1 MRTATSTLRT
11 EHEAILS
18 MLDATAETARR
29 VNRDEPVHLEILE
42 GLLEFFKVFADRC
55 HHGKEEEL
63 LFPALERKGMPQTG
77 GPIGVMLFEHE
88 QGRAL
93 IRRMSQ
99 AAAEIA
105 GGNPAAAK
113 SWAAAAHEYTALL
126 RAHIDKE
133 NNILFVMAE
142 RILSDDEQTGLA
154 EAFEKLEVEKMG
166 EGTHERL
173 HGLMNKLRA
182 EIFPSAE
189 APR

>member
-11 EHEAILS
+11 EHEAIIS
-18 MLDATAETARR
+18 MLDATEEAARR
-29 VNRDEPVHLEILE
+29 VDRDEPVRPEILE
-42 GLLEFFKVFADRC
+42 ELLEFFRVFADRC

-63 LFPALERKGMPQTG
+63 LFPALERKGMPRTG

-99 AAAEIA
+99 AVAEIA

-113 SWAAAAHEYTALL
+113 SWAAAAREYTALL

-142 RILSDDEQTGLA
+142 RVFSDDEQTGLA

-182 EIFPSAE
+182 EIFPSAN
-189 APR
+189 AAH

>member
-1 MRTATSTLRT
+1 MKTATSMLRT
-11 EHEAILS
+11 EHQAIVS
-18 MLDATAETARR
+18 MLDATEEAARR
-29 VNRDEPVHLEILE
+29 VDRDEPVRPETLE
-42 GLLEFFKVFADRC
+42 GLLEFLRVFADRC

-63 LFPALERKGMPQTG
+63 LFPALERKGMPRTG

-99 AAAEIA
+99 AVAEIA
-105 GGNPAAAK
+105 AGSVTAAK
-113 SWAAAAHEYTALL
+113 SWAAAAREYTALL

-142 RILSDDEQTGLA
+142 RIFSNDEQTELA

-173 HGLMNKLRA
+173 HGLMNQLRA
-182 EIFPSAE
+182 EIFPSAN
-189 APR
+189 AAR

>member
-11 EHEAILS
+11 EHEAIIS
-18 MLDATAETARR
+18 MLDATEEAARR
-29 VNRDEPVHLEILE
+29 VDRDEPVRPEILE
-42 GLLEFFKVFADRC
+42 GLLEFFRVFADRC

-63 LFPALERKGMPQTG
+63 LFPALERKGMPRTG

-99 AAAEIA
+99 AVAEIA

-113 SWAAAAHEYTALL
+113 SWAAAAREYTALL

-142 RILSDDEQTGLA
+142 RIFSDDEQTGLA

-166 EGTHERL
+166 VGTHERL

-182 EIFPSAE
+182 EIFPSAN
-189 APR
+189 AAH